1 MMNYNY
7 DELLQQIKKKP
18 GLYIGN
24 ASISN
29 LYMFLT
35 GYQFARR
42 QLNIP
47 ISTEEQEFQYFQP
60 WLQEK
65 FDVKTSQSWSQII
78 LFYSA
83 DERDAFERFFNLLKE
98 FRQCK
103 GEHLHATQSGRAIEY
118 A

>member
-1 MMNYNY
+1 MNQSYQ
-7 DELLQQIKKKP
+7 ELLQQIQKKT

-24 ASISN
+24 TSISN

-42 QLNIP
+42 QLNLP
-47 ISTEEQEFQYFQP
+47 LSNEEKEFQYFQP

-65 FDVKTSQSWSQII
+65 FGVKTSQSWSQII
-78 LFYSA
+78 LFYSV
-83 DERDAFERFFNLLKE
+83 DERDAFERFFNLLQE
-98 FRQCK
+98 FRQQK
-103 GEHLHATQSGRAIEY
+103 GEHLHAVQNGSSVEY